1 MNHRRLV
8 IDLGNTLLKM
18 GVYENEVLV
27 HSERVVPY
35 QTNPQLWE
43 DWKITHRPNSIGLA
57 ATAILSDAE
66 ISWIKK
72 NNVIQVSPD
81 LNYPFEVLYKTPK
94 TLGQDRLAA
103 VSGVY
108 TLYSGKNVLVIDCGT
123 CITYDFLT
131 ADGRYIGG
139 NISPGIRMRLKAM
152 HDYTDRLPLVDLP
165 DSITWIGQSTEEALQ
180 NGAVTMAIME
190 SRGMIFYLK
199 ENYGHLTTVL
209 TGGDSGYFE
218 NHLTGEQ
225 YVHPDLILSGLN
237 EILKNNEI

>member
-8 IDLGNTLLKM
+8 IDLGNTRLKM
-18 GVYENEVLV
+18 GVYENNVLI
-27 HSERVVPY
+27 HSESVYPY
-35 QTNPQLWE
+35 QRNFQLWE
-43 DWKITHRPNSIGLA
+43 NWKIAHRPDFIGLSS
-57 ATAILSDAE
+57 TAKLSDAE
-66 ISWIKK
+66 ISWINK
-72 NNVIQVSPD
+72 NKVIQVGPD
-81 LNYPFEVLYKTPK
+81 LNYPFEVLYKTPE

-103 VSGVY
+103 VSAVY
-108 TLYSGKNVLVIDCGT
+108 SLYRGMNALVMDCGT

-165 DSITWIGQSTEEALQ
+165 ESISWIGQSTEEALQ

-190 SRGMIFYLK
+190 SRGMIFYLE

-209 TGGDSGYFE
+209 TGGDSGYFK
-218 NHLTGEQ
+218 NHLAGDH
-225 YVHPDLILSGLN
+225 YVHPDLILAGLN